1 MRERVKQL
9 GGSFEIRSND
19 SGTVI
24 TAVFPLPEIEEDEN
38 SNGVS
43 TASEALRSTAN
54 FE

>member
-9 GGSFEIRSND
+9 GGSFEIRSNA

-24 TAVFPLPEIEEDEN
+24 TAVFPLPEIQEDDN
-38 SNGVS
+38 TNP
-43 TASEALRSTAN
+43 ASDTSVAVRSTVN